1 MPYYNNNA
9 STTAQQPEGGELT
22 DSAVFSADQ
31 LGDYDRGGFVL
42 LPEGDYDFT
51 IIDLKESRHQARPG
65 GKVGSCKQVNPV
77 FRVTNPEDGSPVD
90 LDNYNLFMWNSKGC
104 IGMIA
109 QYYDSIGLHKKGD
122 PIRFDWIK
130 EHHIGKTGR
139 LEIKHEAYKGRDGSD
154 KVSAKIARLYP
165 KEEAQQ
171 QSQNVYGSS
180 WGNWKK

>member
-1 MPYYNNNA
+1 MPYYNNNNVNT
-9 STTAQQPEGGELT
+9 SQQPEGEELT

-42 LPEGDYDFT
+42 LPVGDYDFT

-109 QYYDSIGLHKKGD
+109 QYYDSIGIHKKGD

-139 LEIKHEAYKGRDGSD
+139 LEIKHETYKGRDGSD

-171 QSQNVYGSS
+171 SQNAYGSS